1 MLTDSHGSSVW
12 TWRPLRVANR
22 GKEIRELVLA
32 GTSVRSIAEEL
43 SLPATT
49 VYRAI
54 QRMREQGELPEEAG
68 RNQGVS

>member
-1 MLTDSHGSSVW
+1 
-12 TWRPLRVANR
+12 VANR

-68 RNQGVS
+68 RKKGVS